1 MDPDCKGGMGM
12 SAAAS
17 GDIAPFRLWKNIYF
31 VGGREVSVHL
41 IDTGA
46 GLVLIDTGYPF
57 MRDRILNGIRAL
69 GFDPADIRILLHSH
83 GHYDHYGNTAFLKS
97 ISGARTCISRIDNDI
112 VNGRRD
118 LSWAAELGYGRI
130 APFDCDVLLEDG
142 DVVALGGTRIL
153 CRLAPGHTEGT
164 LAFFFESG
172 GLRAAMHGGVGLNS
186 MARAF
191 LERRGLPLDLP
202 ERFRRGL
209 HSLKDERV
217 DIVLGNHPDQND
229 TEAKA
234 ARLKAG
240 DARAFVDP
248 GEWQRFLERCE
259 TNLDRMLQSEAE
271 GKR

>member
-1 MDPDCKGGMGM
+1 MG
-12 SAAAS
+12 AAEK
-17 GDIAPFRLWKNIYF
+17 GDIAPFRLWNNIYF
-31 VGGREVSVHL
+31 VGSRAVSVHL

-46 GLVLIDTGYPF
+46 GLILIDTGYPF
-57 MRDRILNGIRAL
+57 MRDQIAQSIKSL

-83 GHYDHYGNTAFLKS
+83 GQYDHYGNTAFLKS
-97 ISGARTCISRIDNDI
+97 LSGARTCISRIDNDI

-118 LSWAAELGYGRI
+118 LSWAAELGYERI

-142 DVVALGGTRIL
+142 DAVALGDTRIL

-164 LAFFFESG
+164 FAFFFESG

-186 MARAF
+186 MARDF
-191 LERRGLPLDLP
+191 LERYDLPRDLP

-209 HSLKDERV
+209 HGLKAERV

-229 TEAKA
+229 TESKA
-234 ARLKAG
+234 ARLRAG

-248 GEWQRFLERCE
+248 GEWPRFLDACE
-259 TNLDRMLQSEAE
+259 AKLDRMLQSEAE
-271 GKR
+271 GER